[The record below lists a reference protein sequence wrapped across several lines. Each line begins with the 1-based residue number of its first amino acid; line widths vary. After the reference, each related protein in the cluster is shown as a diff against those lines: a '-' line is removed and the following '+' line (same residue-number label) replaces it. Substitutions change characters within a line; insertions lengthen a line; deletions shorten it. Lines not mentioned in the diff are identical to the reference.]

1 MSVNKIAKSNSDI
14 TCVARFKDSSG
25 AIIGYNL
32 QNSFDQSTSMTAKVI
47 RNSMKCGLVVK
58 NLTLTSDDRII
69 ITGDKSI
76 VKDVVIAGIP
86 TGTTKRNRLT
96 STTVADMLAGVN
108 NTIIKAF
115 ESKLNGNVSSIEHS
129 TTGTTICID
138 IPYVMKWGNNLVDYY
153 DTFDDDE
160 LADKLGSKYGGE
172 ANVINNGVS
181 FKDISSIV
189 ISEWIGILVNVGAH
203 GVSVEVSGIDDA
215 ESYSG
220 DTDTISVEK
229 VSKFIDKYCSE
240 LKAALDEGKKCE
252 EKLKKAVASIHK
264 QLEDKYCAELRYGA
278 HAEEVDYSLPGGGCF
293 SYSIW
298 DAIKGKVKV
307 K

>member
-86 TGTTKRNRLT
+86 TGTAKRNRLT
-96 STTVADMLAGVN
+96 PTTVASVLAGVN
-108 NTIIKAF
+108 NAIIKEF
-115 ESKLNGNVSSIEHS
+115 ESKLRGNVSSIEHS
-129 TTGTTICID
+129 TTGTTIYID

-172 ANVINNGVS
+172 ANVINNGVT

-189 ISEWIGILVNVGAH
+189 ISELIGVLVNVGAN

-215 ESYSG
+215 ESYSK
-220 DTDTISVEK
+220 DIDTIDAGK
-229 VSKFIDKYCSE
+229 VSKAIGEYCSE

-264 QLEDKYCAELRYGA
+264 QLKDKYCAELRYGA